1 MTASGRIIAALR
13 PATLIAG
20 GAFAVHELSYVSG
33 YGGGASEALQNH
45 SYLSALVP
53 ALGVLAALTLVAT
66 VEGGLAGSRVRRRSP
81 LGRILTY
88 AGAILVVFAVQ
99 ETAESI
105 FVAGHAGGVGAVF
118 TQGGPVAVPLA
129 LAFGALAWLAV
140 RGLEAVED
148 RIAARFEPTAVP
160 EAARSR
166 PRPRLL
172 DVVLSPAVLAG
183 GAAPRAPPSI

>member
-1 MTASGRIIAALR
+1 VTVTGRIIAALR
-13 PATLIAG
+13 PATLVAG
-20 GAFAVHELSYVSG
+20 GAFAVHELSYVAG

-53 ALGVLAALTLVAT
+53 ALAVLAALTLVAT
-66 VEGGLAGSRVRRRSP
+66 IECGLARPRVRRRSP

-105 FVAGHAGGVGAVF
+105 LAAGHPGAIGAVF

-129 LAFGALAWLAV
+129 LVFGALSWLAV
-140 RGLEAVED
+140 RGLEAAED

-172 DVVLSPAVLAG
+172 DIVRSPAVLAS